1 MREFDCRQ
9 KFSEPRKIK
18 FLEPRKNNFSCDFQ
32 EEEEETFSAP
42 PKKQEENFF
51 VSSIGCND
59 IYSCW

>member
-1 MREFDCRQ
+1 MRKKSPYFKE
-9 KFSEPRKIK
+9 IK
-18 FLEPRKNNFSCDFQ
+18 SPYFKRNYEI